1 MPTPSTPSIPD
12 PVEDIPPVE
21 YDPAVGEVIGDDD
34 PADLDAISGTAVP
47 KVEVPLE
54 APAEDVIEQALPV
67 PVDED
72 EYR

>member
-12 PVEDIPPVE
+12 PVEDIPIVE
-21 YDPAVGEVIGDDD
+21 YDPADGEVIGDD
-34 PADLDAISGTAVP
+34 PADFDAAGPGTAVP
-47 KVEVPLE
+47 DVEVPLE
-54 APAEDVIEQALPV
+54 APAEDVIEQAVPV